1 MLFHHQTD
9 QTTKPILTQL
19 NQTKNEN
26 VTTNHLTN
34 YSTTKTNYNLT
45 TKTNNL
51 TANSSAFNLIL
62 LTNHTNLS
70 ETTSNQ
76 VNGLNDFI
84 GQSNGSSVAELRNSD
99 AELRNSNTNSNSD
112 YQSRKSD
119 ARNGGP
125 IILNSTYSSDKTIAD
140 GINATEIN
148 VINSMLLNQTIIIIP
163 EDQSQD
169 ENTIDL
175 LMNGN
180 FSETINQWEHFIRD
194 RIKFNKIIDWTN
206 KLQYELIYMM
216 NSSLLLSIVIPATA
230 GFIIGFMFVLLFYCL
245 KYCLTSSNQFSCSRV
260 CCYILCCRCLCCCC
274 RSRVNNRAKYAK
286 SKHLLGDE
294 RNYLLVSNTESDCEI

>member
-1 MLFHHQTD
+1 MLFHHQAD
-9 QTTKPILTQL
+9 QTTKPILMQF

-26 VTTNHLTN
+26 VTTINHLTN

-45 TKTNNL
+45 TKTNNNL
-51 TANSSAFNLIL
+51 TVNSSAFNFIV
-62 LTNHTNLS
+62 LTNHTNLND
-70 ETTSNQ
+70 TTNNQ
-76 VNGLNDFI
+76 VNGSNDFFI
-84 GQSNGSSVAELRNSD
+84 GQSNNNLVAELRNSN
-99 AELRNSNTNSNSD
+99 ANSNSD
-112 YQSRKSD
+112 YQSKKSD
-119 ARNGGP
+119 AKNGGQ
-125 IILNSTYSSDKTIAD
+125 IILHSTYSNDKITVD

-148 VINSMLLNQTIIIIP
+148 IINSMLLNQTIIIIP

-180 FSETINQWEHFIRD
+180 LSETINQLEHLIRD
-194 RIKFNKIIDWTN
+194 RIKFNEIIDWAN

-245 KYCLTSSNQFSCSRV
+245 KYCLTSNQFSCSRI
-260 CCYILCCRCLCCCC
+260 CCNILCCRWLCCCC
-274 RSRVNNRAKYAK
+274 RSRVNNRAKYVK
-286 SKHLLGDE
+286 SKHLFGDE
-294 RNYLLVSNTESDCEI
+294 KNYLLVSNTESDCEI